1 MKSCFWIITR
11 NGAVL
16 IELYNEM
23 KLSARNGAVLIEV
36 ENFYQGIRLSTN

>member
-1 MKSCFWIITR
+1 MKSCFWIITG